1 MSAATDMFSE
11 IIRKKEAEIELLQ
24 AMLAALMTDAQ
35 EAATYRA
42 ALLAIRAVYENAAF
56 GFWRHRIAAI
66 VNTALESV
74 ERERRKERPFG
85 E

>member
-1 MSAATDMFSE
+1 
-11 IIRKKEAEIELLQ
+11 
-24 AMLAALMTDAQ
+24 MTDAQ

-66 VNTALESV
+66 VNNALESV
-74 ERERRKERPFG
+74 ERERRNR
-85 E
+85 